1 MKNGVNRRDF
11 MKVAG
16 ATAAGVTIA
25 TGFNPLSYAANEK
38 IRVGCIGTGG
48 QGSFHL
54 RDGLA
59 GTEEIEIVAIADCF
73 ALHQRGGV
81 IYGQI
86 SNSGIALPMGTEPK
100 DLPADQKEKA
110 KAARKPTGYY
120 DYKEMLAKEEIDAVV
135 IATPLDTHHD
145 IAIDCLNAGKYVFCE
160 KTMAHS
166 IEAARSM
173 VAKCHETGKFIQV
186 GHQRR
191 YNPKYNLAMNI
202 LHDAGTLGRLTHIT
216 SQWHRNTNWRRPPL
230 VGYELN
236 EEEKK
241 FITDLEKH
249 WNWRIFLERSGG
261 LYTELMTH
269 QSDIA
274 NWFMRAVPTRVYA
287 SDGVDYWRDGRTV
300 ADHISVIFDYEQKP
314 NMPGFRPVERRSE
327 LQDMAKLNNRPYK
340 ATMEYSSILTNA
352 KRGAMEMMHGDL
364 GTLTLTEHDCW
375 MYVEPGPWGEKEAA
389 KKAAEAKASGE
400 TKSAEELANDVNAG
414 KSLGMSNKEIAE
426 GKELL
431 SDLKLETADVYQFRA
446 FAHHIR
452 NGGVPRTNQMV
463 GLTTAIT
470 SISALQSAKEGK
482 PIDIDPAWYTFDFE
496 VPSFYEH
503 HYENKDYEKLPE
515 GETQKAT
522 AGDA

>member
-38 IRVGCIGTGG
+38 VRVASIGTGG

-73 ALHQRGGV
+73 ALHQKGGQ

-86 SNSGIALPMGTEPK
+86 SNSGIKLPMGTEPK

-110 KAARKPTGYY
+110 KAARKPNVYY

-135 IATPLDTHHD
+135 IATPLDTHHQ
-145 IAIDCLNAGKYVFCE
+145 IAMDCLSAGKYVFCE
-160 KTMAHS
+160 KTLTRT
-166 IEAARSM
+166 IEEARDL
-173 VAKCHETGKFIQV
+173 VTKCHETGKFLQV

-191 YNPKYNLAMNI
+191 YNPKYNLGMTI
-202 LHDAGTLGRLTHIT
+202 LHDHGTLGRLTHIT

-241 FITDLEKH
+241 FIPDLERH
-249 WNWRIFLERSGG
+249 WNWRMYLDRSGG

-269 QSDIA
+269 QSDIG
-274 NWFMRAVPTRVYA
+274 NWYMRAVPTRVYA
-287 SDGVDYWRDGRTV
+287 SSGIDYWRDGREV
-300 ADHISVIFDYEQKP
+300 DDNISVVFTYEQKP

-327 LQDMAKLNNRPYK
+327 LQDMTKINNRPYHV
-340 ATMEYSSILTNA
+340 TMEYSSILTNA

-375 MYVEPGPWGEKEAA
+375 MYIEPGPWGEKEAA
-389 KKAAEAKASGE
+389 KKAAAAKAAGE
-400 TKSAEELANDVNAG
+400 APSAEEAANAVTSG
-414 KSLGMSNKEIAE
+414 KSLGMSNKELAE

-470 SISALQSAKEGK
+470 SISALKSSQEGK
-482 PIDIDPAWYTFDFE
+482 PVDIDPAWYTFDFE
-496 VPSFYEH
+496 VPSFHEYE
-503 HYENKDYEKLPE
+503 YNQDSYEKLKE
-515 GETQKAT
+515 GEKQEGS
-522 AGDA
+522 AGEA